1 MIKNEEGFTIAQ
13 VLIAAGLMGA
23 LTLVFMNLMKN
34 MNQAQSFAQS
44 SADEIE
50 LRSTIRMILDEE
62 KYCRVSLAGDGPV
75 GSPSSP
81 VVFEK
86 EDIDE
91 DSEGLD
97 ISLYLANQDGDA
109 RTTKKL
115 NGKNNPGAQD
125 KSKFGKLTIN
135 SMKLLMNNGVGANY
149 ADNASHT
156 DIGVIR
162 VEIDKKIAPNKT
174 RQLVMDFDVNLVMAT
189 GQGPESSGE
198 TRILSCY
205 KYKDTSGEE
214 MACRMANKHYDD
226 SSTPKCRTSKGGI
239 NSLMARGGQGGYP
252 GTLSC
257 PDGYGVVG
265 LFVRTGGEV
274 DSIALRC
281 QEINYETLTPVGNI
295 LTTEQHG
302 GTGGSSAVISC
313 PSGTFAVGIFGRSA
327 ARVDQIGLRC
337 STYDGNSV
345 SNTSARGGGGG
356 ASFSD
361 TCTKNTILRQIDT
374 HTGSLVDRIKGVC
387 I

>member
-1 MIKNEEGFTIAQ
+1 MYSMIKNEEGFTIAQ

-125 KSKFGKLTIN
+125 KSKFG
-135 SMKLLMNNGVGANY
+135 
-149 ADNASHT
+149 
-156 DIGVIR
+156 
-162 VEIDKKIAPNKT
+162 
-174 RQLVMDFDVNLVMAT
+174 
-189 GQGPESSGE
+189 
-198 TRILSCY
+198 
-205 KYKDTSGEE
+205 
-214 MACRMANKHYDD
+214 
-226 SSTPKCRTSKGGI
+226 
-239 NSLMARGGQGGYP
+239 
-252 GTLSC
+252 
-257 PDGYGVVG
+257 
-265 LFVRTGGEV
+265 
-274 DSIALRC
+274 
-281 QEINYETLTPVGNI
+281 
-295 LTTEQHG
+295 
-302 GTGGSSAVISC
+302 
-313 PSGTFAVGIFGRSA
+313 
-327 ARVDQIGLRC
+327 
-337 STYDGNSV
+337 
-345 SNTSARGGGGG
+345 
-356 ASFSD
+356 
-361 TCTKNTILRQIDT
+361 
-374 HTGSLVDRIKGVC
+374 
-387 I
+387 